1 METPLKPLNDQVSVS
16 GQLLPADMASLAEA
30 GFQTVIN
37 NRPDAEELG
46 QARSS
51 DIEAAARAAGLEYLH
66 APVQGLPDRKVIDV
80 VATRLHADIAEGR
93 RTAMFCRSGMR
104 SAATWAMAQR
114 LDGADPDDL
123 RAAAAVAGYD
133 LSRLPL

>member
-1 METPLKPLNDQVSVS
+1 MSELKALSAQVGV
-16 GQLLPADMASLAEA
+16 GPQLQPADMKRLAA
-30 GFQTVIN
+30 QGFSGVIN
-37 NRPDAEELG
+37 NRPDEEEPEQPSSAEMET
-46 QARSS
+46 
-51 DIEAAARAAGLEYLH
+51 AATAAGLAYLH
-66 APVQGLPDRKVIDV
+66 APVRGMPDEHAVNT
-80 VATRLHADIAEGR
+80 VAERLRADASSGA

-123 RAAAAVAGYD
+123 RTAAAAAGYD